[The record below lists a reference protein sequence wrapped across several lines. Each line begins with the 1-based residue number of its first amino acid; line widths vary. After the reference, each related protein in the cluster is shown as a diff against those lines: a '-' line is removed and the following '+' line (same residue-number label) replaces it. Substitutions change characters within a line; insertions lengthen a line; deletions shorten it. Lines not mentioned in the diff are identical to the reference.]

1 MYRKKFPDEFLKK
14 KLSSFFV
21 STEKKFGNLHKI
33 PKEFLRHNVYRLS
46 EYFMK
51 VVYSTKS
58 KRITQFEKKSCLAIL
73 V

>member
-1 MYRKKFPDEFLKK
+1 MYQKKFPDEFFKK
-14 KLSSFFV
+14 KLSSAFA

-58 KRITQFEKKSCLAIL
+58 KRITQFENK
-73 V
+73 VV